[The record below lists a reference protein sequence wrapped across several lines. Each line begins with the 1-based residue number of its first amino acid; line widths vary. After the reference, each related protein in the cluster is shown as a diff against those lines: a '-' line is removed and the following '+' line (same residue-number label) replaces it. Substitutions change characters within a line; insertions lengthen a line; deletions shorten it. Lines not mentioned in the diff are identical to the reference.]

1 MQAGFL
7 QAISADSDPIRLA
20 HPAAKSGH
28 AALHAV
34 PTDLTA
40 AMTATDPSP
49 DAPPTAG
56 AVPVASR
63 AAGAI
68 TSNYLGYRLASH
80 FQPIYSLTHHR
91 VVGHEALLRATSLAT
106 GEAVPPMALF
116 ATAAGD
122 EARVILD
129 RAALQQHLAAYA
141 GKGANEWLFLNMH
154 PRSLA
159 STDGPGIRE
168 IADAL
173 AAHAVRPEQVV
184 IEVLEST
191 LPDDAD
197 FDRRVDEL
205 RELGCL
211 VSLDDFGA
219 GHSNFDRV
227 FRLRPEIVKLDR
239 SVVVRAE
246 VDAHARRIASQ
257 MVSLLHE
264 CGCLVLMEGIETDEG
279 AYTAL
284 RCDVDFVQGYHF
296 GRPAPA
302 LAGGAGLY
310 ALHAA
315 WDRFDR
321 QSASD
326 DRLWQEQMAPYR
338 QSIELASVLLAG
350 GATMEAACARFL
362 SQAGS
367 DMCYLLDK
375 QGRQV
380 VGNAFRDGLSHQQL
394 ESVER
399 FAPLHDTHQA
409 RWSRR
414 AYFRG
419 AEAQPNIAQ
428 VTRPYMTLQGSRMC
442 FTVSIQFDMGGR
454 TLVLCGDASL

>member
-1 MQAGFL
+1 MT
-7 QAISADSDPIRLA
+7 
-20 HPAAKSGH
+20 
-28 AALHAV
+28 AALDLPPDV
-34 PTDLTA
+34 PLPASARVA
-40 AMTATDPSP
+40 A
-49 DAPPTAG
+49 
-56 AVPVASR
+56 PVV
-63 AAGAI
+63 
-68 TSNYLGYRLASH
+68 TSDYRGYRLASH

-91 VVGHEALLRATSLAT
+91 AVGHEALLRASSVAT
-106 GEAVPPMALF
+106 GAPVPPMELF
-116 ATAAGD
+116 ARYEGD
-122 EARVILD
+122 ADRVSLD
-129 RAALQQHLAAYA
+129 RAALLQHLAAYA
-141 GKGANEWLFLNMH
+141 GKDANEWLFLNVH
-154 PRSLA
+154 PRSIA
-159 STDGPGIRE
+159 SPAGPAIRE

-173 AAHAVRPEQVV
+173 AGHGLRPEQVV

-191 LPDDAD
+191 LPDDAG
-197 FDRRVDEL
+197 FDRRIDEL

-302 LAGGAGLY
+302 LAGGAGLH
-310 ALHAA
+310 ALRAA

-321 QSASD
+321 QSATD
-326 DRLWQEQMAPYR
+326 DRLWQEQMSPYK

-350 GATMEAACARFL
+350 GASMDEACRRFL
-362 SQAGS
+362 TQSGA

-380 VGNAFRDGLSHQQL
+380 VGNAFRDGLSKAQL
-394 ESVER
+394 DAVQR
-399 FAPLHDTHQA
+399 FAPLHDTRQA

-414 AYFRG
+414 TYFRG
-419 AEAQPNIAQ
+419 AEASPNIAQ

-442 FTVSIQFDMGGR
+442 FTVSIQFDMRGR

>member
-1 MQAGFL
+1 MTAAIEPTPDSPLSAGVD
-7 QAISADSDPIRLA
+7 AAAS
-20 HPAAKSGH
+20 PAAG
-28 AALHAV
+28 
-34 PTDLTA
+34 
-40 AMTATDPSP
+40 
-49 DAPPTAG
+49 G
-56 AVPVASR
+56 AVAV
-63 AAGAI
+63 
-68 TSNYLGYRLASH
+68 TSDHLGYRLASQ

-91 VVGHEALLRATSLAT
+91 AIGHEALLRATRIAT
-106 GEAVPPMALF
+106 GAPVPPLELF
-116 ATAAGD
+116 ARVDGD
-122 EARVILD
+122 GARVNLD
-129 RAALQQHLAAYA
+129 RASLLQHLAAYA
-141 GKGANEWLFLNMH
+141 GKDADEWLFLNMH
-154 PRSLA
+154 PRSLVSPA
-159 STDGPGIRE
+159 GLGIQE

-173 AAHAVRPEQVV
+173 AAHGLRPGQVV

-197 FDRRVDEL
+197 FDRRIDEL

-246 VDAHARRIASQ
+246 VDPHARRIASQ

-296 GRPAPA
+296 GRPASA
-302 LAGGAGLY
+302 LAGGAGLH
-310 ALHAA
+310 ALRAA

-321 QSASD
+321 QSATD
-326 DRLWQEQMAPYR
+326 DRLWHEQMSPYK

-350 GATMEAACARFL
+350 GATMHEACSRFL
-362 SQAGS
+362 SQPGS

-380 VGNAFRDGLSHQQL
+380 VGDALRPSRSHPRI
-394 ESVER
+394 ENEER
-399 FAPLHDTHQA
+399 FAPLHDTGHA

-414 AYFRG
+414 GYFRG
-419 AEAQPNIAQ
+419 AEASPNMAQ

-454 TLVLCGDASL
+454 SLVLCGDASL

>member
-1 MQAGFL
+1 MCSTRHDSVQTS
-7 QAISADSDPIRLA
+7 AIPL
-20 HPAAKSGH
+20 P
-28 AALHAV
+28 
-34 PTDLTA
+34 LTA
-40 AMTATDPSP
+40 ALDPPP
-49 DAPPTAG
+49 DAPPLAASGTPTTTAHRG
-56 AVPVASR
+56 H
-63 AAGAI
+63 
-68 TSNYLGYRLASH
+68 RLASH

-91 VVGHEALLRATSLAT
+91 AVGHEALLRATALDGGAP
-106 GEAVPPMALF
+106 VPPMALF
-116 ATAAGD
+116 AGVGGED
-122 EARVILD
+122 DRVSLD
-129 RAALQQHLAAYA
+129 RAALLQHLAAYGGREA
-141 GKGANEWLFLNMH
+141 DEWLFLNMH
-154 PRSLA
+154 PRSLVHP
-159 STDGPGIRE
+159 SGLRVRE
-168 IADAL
+168 IGDAL
-173 AAHAVRPEQVV
+173 AAHGLRPEQVV

-191 LPDDAD
+191 LPDDAG
-197 FDRRVDEL
+197 FDHRIEEL
-205 RELGCL
+205 RALGCL

-239 SVVVRAE
+239 SVVARAE

-296 GRPAPA
+296 GRPAA
-302 LAGGAGLY
+302 GLAGAAGLQ
-310 ALHAA
+310 ALRAA

-326 DRLWQEQMAPYR
+326 DRVWQAQMSPYK

-350 GATMEAACARFL
+350 GASMDEACARFL
-362 SQAGS
+362 AQPGAH
-367 DMCYLLDK
+367 MCYLLDR

-380 VGNAFRDGLSHQQL
+380 VANAYRAGLERQL

-399 FAPLHDTHQA
+399 FAPLHDTRDA

-419 AEAQPNIAQ
+419 AEASPNIAQ

-442 FTVSIQFDMGGR
+442 FTVSIQFDMAGR
-454 TLVLCGDASL
+454 AVVLCGDASL

>member
-1 MQAGFL
+1 MFAPL
-7 QAISADSDPIRLA
+7 PMPVLPDPI
-20 HPAAKSGH
+20 
-28 AALHAV
+28 
-34 PTDLTA
+34 
-40 AMTATDPSP
+40 P
-49 DAPPTAG
+49 DAPSQSKVG
-56 AVPVASR
+56 ALAS
-63 AAGAI
+63 A
-68 TSNYLGYRLASH
+68 TSATSDYAGYRLASH

-91 VVGHEALLRATSLAT
+91 AVGHEALLRATSLAN
-106 GEAVPPMALF
+106 GAPVAPLELF
-116 ATAAGD
+116 ASVDGD
-122 EARVILD
+122 EARVSLD
-129 RAALQQHLAAYA
+129 RASLLQHLAAYA
-141 GKGANEWLFLNMH
+141 GKGANEWLFLNVH

-159 STDGPGIRE
+159 SAAGPGIRE

-173 AAHAVRPEQVV
+173 AAHGMRPEQVV
-184 IEVLEST
+184 IEVLESS

-197 FDRRVDEL
+197 FDRRIDAL

-296 GRPAPA
+296 GRPAA
-302 LAGGAGLY
+302 KLAGAAGLH

-321 QSASD
+321 QSVTD
-326 DRLWQEQMAPYR
+326 DRLWQGQMSPYK

-350 GATMEAACARFL
+350 GASMDEACQRFL
-362 SQAGS
+362 SQPGA

-380 VGNAFRDGLSHQQL
+380 VDNAFRDGLSHQQL
-394 ESVER
+394 ESVQR
-399 FAPLHDTHQA
+399 FAPLHDTGTA

-419 AEAQPNIAQ
+419 AESSPNIAQ

>member
-1 MQAGFL
+1 M
-7 QAISADSDPIRLA
+7 
-20 HPAAKSGH
+20 
-28 AALHAV
+28 
-34 PTDLTA
+34 
-40 AMTATDPSP
+40 
-49 DAPPTAG
+49 
-56 AVPVASR
+56 
-63 AAGAI
+63 
-68 TSNYLGYRLASH
+68 
-80 FQPIYSLTHHR
+80 
-91 VVGHEALLRATSLAT
+91 E
-106 GEAVPPMALF
+106 LF
-116 ATAAGD
+116 ARFDGD
-122 EARVILD
+122 DARVGLD
-129 RAALQQHLAAYA
+129 RASLLQHLAAYA
-141 GKGANEWLFLNMH
+141 GKDADEWLFLNVH

-159 STDGPGIRE
+159 SASGPVIRE

-173 AAHAVRPEQVV
+173 DAHGLRPDQVV

-197 FDRRVDEL
+197 FDRRIDEL

-239 SVVVRAE
+239 SVVARAE

-296 GRPAPA
+296 GRPAPV
-302 LAGGAGLY
+302 LAAGAGLH
-310 ALHAA
+310 ALGAA
-315 WDRFDR
+315 WDRFDQ

-326 DRLWQEQMAPYR
+326 DRVWQEQMSPYK

-350 GATMEAACARFL
+350 GASMDEACHRFL
-362 SQAGS
+362 SQPGS

-380 VGNAFRDGLSHQQL
+380 VGNAFRDGLSDLQL
-394 ESVER
+394 RSVER
-399 FAPLHDTHQA
+399 FTPLHDTRQA

-419 AEAQPNIAQ
+419 AEASPNIAQ

-442 FTVSIQFDMGGR
+442 FTVSIQFDMRGR
-454 TLVLCGDASL
+454 ALVLCGDASL

>member
-1 MQAGFL
+1 MTAAFEPSL
-7 QAISADSDPIRLA
+7 DTS
-20 HPAAKSGH
+20 PAAGGVTV
-28 AALHAV
+28 AAPARVAPAV
-34 PTDLTA
+34 
-40 AMTATDPSP
+40 
-49 DAPPTAG
+49 
-56 AVPVASR
+56 
-63 AAGAI
+63 
-68 TSNYLGYRLASH
+68 TSDYLGYRLASH

-91 VVGHEALLRATSLAT
+91 AVGHEALLRAANAST
-106 GEAVPPMALF
+106 GAAVPPMELF
-116 ATAAGD
+116 AGVDGD
-122 EARVILD
+122 AARVSLD
-129 RAALQQHLAAYA
+129 RAALLQHLAAYA
-141 GKGANEWLFLNMH
+141 GRDADEWLFLNVH
-154 PRSLA
+154 PRSLV
-159 STDGPGIRE
+159 SPVGPTVRE
-168 IADAL
+168 IADTL
-173 AAHAVRPEQVV
+173 AAHGLRPAQVV

-197 FDRRVDEL
+197 FDRRIDEL

-246 VDAHARRIASQ
+246 VDHHARRIASQ

-302 LAGGAGLY
+302 LAAGAGLH
-310 ALHAA
+310 ALRAA

-321 QSASD
+321 QSVTD
-326 DRLWQEQMAPYR
+326 DRLWHAQMAPYK
-338 QSIELASVLLAG
+338 QSIELASVLLAS
-350 GATMEAACARFL
+350 GASMDDACSRFMA
-362 SQAGS
+362 QAGS
-367 DMCYLLDK
+367 AMCYLLDK

-380 VGNAFRDGLSHQQL
+380 VGNAFRQGPSQHRI

-399 FAPLHDTHQA
+399 FAPLHDTRDA

-419 AEAQPNIAQ
+419 AEAAPNIAQ
-428 VTRPYMTLQGSRMC
+428 VTRPYITLQGSRMC
-442 FTVSIQFDMGGR
+442 VTVSIQFDMGGR
-454 TLVLCGDASL
+454 TLVLCGDASV

>member
-1 MQAGFL
+1 MSVPQP
-7 QAISADSDPIRLA
+7 S
-20 HPAAKSGH
+20 PAA
-28 AALHAV
+28 
-34 PTDLTA
+34 P
-40 AMTATDPSP
+40 
-49 DAPPTAG
+49 APPSQPG
-56 AVPVASR
+56 VA
-63 AAGAI
+63 A
-68 TSNYLGYRLASH
+68 TSEYQGYRLASH

-91 VVGHEALLRATSLAT
+91 AVGHEALLRATELAT
-106 GEAVPPMALF
+106 GAPVAPMALF
-116 ATAAGD
+116 ADAQGD
-122 EARVILD
+122 VARVSLD
-129 RAALQQHLAAYA
+129 RAALMQHLAAYA
-141 GKGANEWLFLNMH
+141 GRHANEWLFLNMH

-159 STDGPGIRE
+159 VPSGLSIDE
-168 IADAL
+168 IGDAL
-173 AAHAVRPEQVV
+173 ARHRLRPEQVV

-191 LPDDAD
+191 LPDDPG
-197 FDRRVDEL
+197 FDHRIEEL

-296 GRPAPA
+296 GRPTPE
-302 LAGGAGLY
+302 LAGATGLH
-310 ALHAA
+310 ALRAA

-326 DRLWQEQMAPYR
+326 DRLWQEQMSPYK

-350 GATMEAACARFL
+350 SASMEEACRRFL
-362 SQAGS
+362 SQPGAS
-367 DMCYLLDK
+367 MCYLLDK

-380 VGNAFRDGLSHQQL
+380 VANAYRDGLSREQL

-399 FAPLHDTHQA
+399 FAPLRDTGQA

-419 AEAQPNIAQ
+419 AEASPNIAQ

-442 FTVSIQFDMGGR
+442 FTVSIQFDMRGR
-454 TLVLCGDASL
+454 ALVLCGDASL

>member
-1 MQAGFL
+1 MT
-7 QAISADSDPIRLA
+7 SAPDP
-20 HPAAKSGH
+20 
-28 AALHAV
+28 
-34 PTDLTA
+34 T
-40 AMTATDPSP
+40 P
-49 DAPPTAG
+49 DAPAPASPRVAG
-56 AVPVASR
+56 SPA
-63 AAGAI
+63 
-68 TSNYLGYRLASH
+68 TSEYAGYRLASH

-91 VVGHEALLRATSLAT
+91 AVGHEALLRATSLAT
-106 GEAVPPMALF
+106 GAPVPPMELF
-116 ATAAGD
+116 ARFDGD
-122 EARVILD
+122 DTRVGLD
-129 RAALQQHLAAYA
+129 CAALLQHLAAYA
-141 GKGANEWLFLNMH
+141 GKEADEWLFLNVH

-159 STDGPGIRE
+159 SLEGPTIRE

-173 AAHAVRPEQVV
+173 AAHGLRPGQVV

-191 LPDDAD
+191 LPDDAG
-197 FDRRVDEL
+197 FDRRIDEL

-227 FRLRPEIVKLDR
+227 FGLRPEIVKLDR

-296 GRPAPA
+296 GRPAPG
-302 LAGGAGLY
+302 LAGGAGLH
-310 ALHAA
+310 ALRAA
-315 WDRFDR
+315 WDRYDR

-326 DRLWQEQMAPYR
+326 DRLWQEQMSPYK

-350 GATMEAACARFL
+350 GATMEEACRRFL
-362 SQAGS
+362 SQPGAA
-367 DMCYLLDK
+367 MCYLLDK

-380 VGNAFRDGLSHQQL
+380 VTNAFRDGQSHQPM
-394 ESVER
+394 ESAER
-399 FAPLHDTHQA
+399 FAPLRDTRQA

-428 VTRPYMTLQGSRMC
+428 VTRPYMTLQGWRMC

-454 TLVLCGDASL
+454 TLILCGDASL

>member
-1 MQAGFL
+1 MAAGFL
-7 QAISADSDPIRLA
+7 HEPKPVRPSSGEPYERPSPLSPAQPPPLDAMKAADL
-20 HPAAKSGH
+20 
-28 AALHAV
+28 L
-34 PTDLTA
+34 
-40 AMTATDPSP
+40 P
-49 DAPPTAG
+49 DAPPGPAS
-56 AVPVASR
+56 AVA

-68 TSNYLGYRLASH
+68 TSDHHGFRLASH

-91 VVGHEALLRATSLAT
+91 VIGHEALLRPTRLAT
-106 GEAVPPMALF
+106 GAPVPPMDLF
-116 ATAAGD
+116 AGFVDDA
-122 EARVILD
+122 ARVALD
-129 RAALQQHLAAYA
+129 RAAMRQHLAAYA
-141 GKGANEWLFLNMH
+141 AREADEWLFLNIH
-154 PRSLA
+154 PRSLVSSA
-159 STDGPGIRE
+159 GPGIAE

-173 AAHAVRPEQVV
+173 AAHGLRPGQVV

-191 LPDDAD
+191 LPDDPD
-197 FDRRVDEL
+197 FDRRVDAL

-239 SVVVRAE
+239 SVVARAE

-264 CGCLVLMEGIETDEG
+264 CGCLVLMEGIENDEG

-296 GRPAPA
+296 GRPSPG
-302 LAGGAGLY
+302 LAGAMGLH

-315 WDRFDR
+315 WDRFDH

-326 DRLWQEQMAPYR
+326 DRRWQEQMSPYK

-350 GATMEAACARFL
+350 GASLDEACRRFL
-362 SQAGS
+362 AQPGA

-380 VGNAFRDGLSHQQL
+380 VGNAFRDGLSQQRL

-399 FAPLHDTHQA
+399 FAPLHDTRQA

-414 AYFRG
+414 AYFRN
-419 AEAQPNIAQ
+419 AEAAPNFAQ
-428 VTRPYMTLQGSRMC
+428 VTRPYMTLRGSRMC
-442 FTVSIQFDMGGR
+442 FTVSIQFDMRGR
-454 TLVLCGDASL
+454 SLILCGDASL

>member
-1 MQAGFL
+1 M
-7 QAISADSDPIRLA
+7 
-20 HPAAKSGH
+20 
-28 AALHAV
+28 
-34 PTDLTA
+34 TA
-40 AMTATDPSP
+40 APDPTS
-49 DAPPTAG
+49 DAPPQASAAALASPG
-56 AVPVASR
+56 AARYPTTDYA
-63 AAGAI
+63 
-68 TSNYLGYRLASH
+68 GYRLASH

-91 VVGHEALLRATSLAT
+91 AVGHEALLRATSQAS
-106 GEAVPPMALF
+106 GAPVPPLELF
-116 ATAAGD
+116 ASVDGD
-122 EARVILD
+122 EARVSLD
-129 RAALQQHLAAYA
+129 WASLLQHLAAYA
-141 GKGANEWLFLNMH
+141 GKGANEWLFLNVH

-159 STDGPGIRE
+159 SAAGPGIRE

-173 AAHAVRPEQVV
+173 DAHGMRPEQVV

-197 FDRRVDEL
+197 FDRRIDEL

-296 GRPAPA
+296 GRPAA
-302 LAGGAGLY
+302 NLAGAAGVH
-310 ALHAA
+310 ALRAA

-326 DRLWQEQMAPYR
+326 DRLWQEQMSPYK

-350 GATMEAACARFL
+350 GASMDEACQRFL
-362 SQAGS
+362 SQPGS
-367 DMCYLLDK
+367 VMCYLLDK

-380 VGNAFRDGLSHQQL
+380 VDNAFGDGLSRQQL

-399 FAPLHDTHQA
+399 FAPLHDTGAA

-419 AEAQPNIAQ
+419 AESSPNIAQ
-428 VTRPYMTLQGSRMC
+428 VTRPYMTLQGTRMC

>member
-1 MQAGFL
+1 M
-7 QAISADSDPIRLA
+7 
-20 HPAAKSGH
+20 
-28 AALHAV
+28 
-34 PTDLTA
+34 TA
-40 AMTATDPSP
+40 AFDPTP
-49 DAPPTAG
+49 DAPPPAPADAPG
-56 AVPVASR
+56 PARASASAPV
-63 AAGAI
+63 
-68 TSNYLGYRLASH
+68 TSDFAGYRLASH

-91 VVGHEALLRATSLAT
+91 AVGHEALLRATAIAT
-106 GEAVPPMALF
+106 GAPVPPMALF
-116 ATAAGD
+116 ASFDGED
-122 EARVILD
+122 SRVALD
-129 RAALQQHLAAYA
+129 RAALMQHMAAYA
-141 GKGANEWLFLNMH
+141 GQASNEWLFLNVH

-159 STDGPGIRE
+159 SLVGPGTSE
-168 IADAL
+168 IADTL
-173 AAHAVRPEQVV
+173 AARGLKPSQVV

-191 LPDDAD
+191 LPDDED
-197 FDRRVDEL
+197 FDHRIDEL

-246 VDAHARRIASQ
+246 TDAHARRIASQ

-296 GRPAPA
+296 GRPAPG
-302 LAGGAGLY
+302 LAGGAGLH
-310 ALHAA
+310 ALRAA

-326 DRLWQEQMAPYR
+326 DRQWQAHMSPYK
-338 QSIELASVLLAG
+338 QSIELASVLLAS
-350 GATMEAACARFL
+350 GATLADACARFL
-362 SQAGS
+362 AQPGA
-367 DMCYLLDK
+367 DMCYLLDR

-380 VGNAFRDGLSHQQL
+380 VGNAFREGLSHHQL

-399 FAPLHDTHQA
+399 FAPLHDTRDA

-414 AYFRG
+414 PYFRG

-454 TLVLCGDASL
+454 SLILCGDASL

>member
-1 MQAGFL
+1 MLFR
-7 QAISADSDPIRLA
+7 SDA
-20 HPAAKSGH
+20 
-28 AALHAV
+28 
-34 PTDLTA
+34 
-40 AMTATDPSP
+40 SP
-49 DAPPTAG
+49 PVRGVAG
-56 AVPVASR
+56 AS
-63 AAGAI
+63 
-68 TSNYLGYRLASH
+68 SDYLGYRLASH

-91 VVGHEALLRATSLAT
+91 AIGHEALLRATRIAT
-106 GEAVPPMALF
+106 GAPVPPMELF
-116 ATAAGD
+116 ASVDADA
-122 EARVILD
+122 ARVSLD
-129 RAALQQHLAAYA
+129 RAALVQHLAAYTGGDA
-141 GKGANEWLFLNMH
+141 DEWLFLNVH

-159 STDGPGIRE
+159 SAAGPAIPE
-168 IADAL
+168 IAAAL
-173 AAHAVRPEQVV
+173 AAHGLRPGQVV

-191 LPDDAD
+191 LPDDPD
-197 FDRRVDEL
+197 FDRRIDEL

-246 VDAHARRIASQ
+246 VDPHARRIASQ

-296 GRPAPA
+296 GRPAPT
-302 LAGGAGLY
+302 LAGGAGLH
-310 ALHAA
+310 ALRAA

-321 QSASD
+321 QSATD
-326 DRLWQEQMAPYR
+326 DRLWHEQMSPYK

-350 GATMEAACARFL
+350 GASMDDACGRFL
-362 SQAGS
+362 SQPGA

-380 VGNAFRDGLSHQQL
+380 VGNAFRESLSQHHIKN
-394 ESVER
+394 VER
-399 FAPLHDTHQA
+399 FAPLHDTSHA

-419 AEAQPNIAQ
+419 AEASPNMAQ

>member
-1 MQAGFL
+1 MT
-7 QAISADSDPIRLA
+7 ADSDTIP
-20 HPAAKSGH
+20 PAPAP
-28 AALHAV
+28 A
-34 PTDLTA
+34 PTRA
-40 AMTATDPSP
+40 N
-49 DAPPTAG
+49 
-56 AVPVASR
+56 VPV
-63 AAGAI
+63 
-68 TSNYLGYRLASH
+68 TSDYRGHRLASH

-91 VVGHEALLRATSLAT
+91 AVGHEALLRATAIAT
-106 GEAVPPMALF
+106 GAPVPPLDLF
-116 ATAAGD
+116 ASAGD
-122 EARVILD
+122 DSARVGLD
-129 RAALQQHLAAYA
+129 RAALLQHLGAYA
-141 GKGANEWLFLNMH
+141 GKHATEWLFLNVH

-159 STDGPGIRE
+159 SPAGPSIDE
-168 IADAL
+168 IADVLAL
-173 AAHAVRPEQVV
+173 HGLRPEQVV

-197 FDRRVDEL
+197 FDRRIDEL

-264 CGCLVLMEGIETDEG
+264 CGCLVLMEGIENDEG

-296 GRPAPA
+296 GRPASTLASGGGGMHA
-302 LAGGAGLY
+302 LQ
-310 ALHAA
+310 AA
-315 WDRFDR
+315 WDRFDK

-326 DRLWQEQMAPYR
+326 DRVWYEQMSPYK

-350 GATMEAACARFL
+350 GASMDEACRRFL
-362 SQAGS
+362 VQPGAE
-367 DMCYLLDK
+367 MCYLLDK

-380 VGNAFRDGLSHQQL
+380 VANAFRDGLSHQTL
-394 ESVER
+394 ENFKR
-399 FAPLHDTHQA
+399 FAPLHDTRQA

-419 AEAQPNIAQ
+419 AESSPNIAQ

>member
-1 MQAGFL
+1 MTA
-7 QAISADSDPIRLA
+7 
-20 HPAAKSGH
+20 
-28 AALHAV
+28 AV
-34 PTDLTA
+34 P
-40 AMTATDPSP
+40 DPTP
-49 DAPPTAG
+49 DAPAAA
-56 AVPVASR
+56 AVRTVAPAPV
-63 AAGAI
+63 
-68 TSNYLGYRLASH
+68 TSEHAGYRLGSH

-91 VVGHEALLRATSLAT
+91 AVGHEALLRAASAAT
-106 GEAVPPMALF
+106 GAPVLPMELF
-116 ATAAGD
+116 ARFDGED
-122 EARVILD
+122 ARVALD
-129 RAALQQHLAAYA
+129 RAALLQHLAAYA
-141 GKGANEWLFLNMH
+141 GKDASEWLFLNVH
-154 PRSLA
+154 PRSLVSA
-159 STDGPGIRE
+159 AGPTIRE
-168 IADAL
+168 IAEAL
-173 AAHAVRPEQVV
+173 SAHGLRPGQVV

-191 LPDDAD
+191 LPDDAG
-197 FDRRVDEL
+197 FDRRIDEL

-239 SVVVRAE
+239 SVVARAE
-246 VDAHARRIASQ
+246 VDPHARRIAAQ

-296 GRPAPA
+296 GRPAPG
-302 LAGGAGLY
+302 LAGGAGLH
-310 ALHAA
+310 ALRAA

-326 DRLWQEQMAPYR
+326 DRQWQEQMSPYK

-350 GATMEAACARFL
+350 GATLDEACGRFL
-362 SQAGS
+362 AQSGS
-367 DMCYLLDK
+367 AMCYLLDK

-380 VGNAFRDGLSHQQL
+380 VGNAFRDGAASQEV

-399 FAPLHDTHQA
+399 FAPLRDTRQA

-428 VTRPYMTLQGSRMC
+428 VTRPYMTLQGTRMC

-454 TLVLCGDASL
+454 TLILCGDASL

>member
-1 MQAGFL
+1 M
-7 QAISADSDPIRLA
+7 
-20 HPAAKSGH
+20 
-28 AALHAV
+28 V
-34 PTDLTA
+34 PQPSIPF
-40 AMTATDPSP
+40 ATDPTA
-49 DAPPTAG
+49 DAPSSP
-56 AVPVASR
+56 PVHDRASASP
-63 AAGAI
+63 AAALV
-68 TSNYLGYRLASH
+68 TSEHAGYRLASH

-91 VVGHEALLRATSLAT
+91 AVGHEALLRATAMDT
-106 GEAVPPMALF
+106 GAAVPPMELF
-116 ATAAGD
+116 ARFDGD
-122 EARVILD
+122 DARVALD
-129 RAALQQHLAAYA
+129 RASLLQHLAAYA
-141 GKGANEWLFLNMH
+141 GKDANEWLFLNAH
-154 PRSLA
+154 PRSLVSSA
-159 STDGPGIRE
+159 GPGIHE
-168 IADAL
+168 LADAL
-173 AAHAVRPEQVV
+173 AGHGLRPGQVV

-191 LPDDAD
+191 LPDDAG
-197 FDRRVDEL
+197 FDRRIDEL

-239 SVVVRAE
+239 SVVARAE

-296 GRPAPA
+296 GRPAPV
-302 LAGGAGLY
+302 LAAGAGLH
-310 ALHAA
+310 ALRGA
-315 WDRFDR
+315 WDRFDS
-321 QSASD
+321 QSATD
-326 DRLWQEQMAPYR
+326 DRVWQEQMSSYK

-350 GATMEAACARFL
+350 GASMDEACRRFL
-362 SQAGS
+362 AQPGS

-380 VGNAFRDGLSHQQL
+380 VANAFRDGLSQRQL

-399 FAPLHDTHQA
+399 FAPLHDTRQA

-414 AYFRG
+414 TYFRG
-419 AEAQPNIAQ
+419 AEASPNIAQ

-454 TLVLCGDASL
+454 AVVLCGDASL

>member
-1 MQAGFL
+1 M
-7 QAISADSDPIRLA
+7 
-20 HPAAKSGH
+20 
-28 AALHAV
+28 
-34 PTDLTA
+34 TA
-40 AMTATDPSP
+40 ATDTIP
-49 DAPPTAG
+49 DAPPPAVAG
-56 AVPVASR
+56 VVA
-63 AAGAI
+63 
-68 TSNYLGYRLASH
+68 TSEYQGYRLASH

-91 VVGHEALLRATSLAT
+91 AVGHEALLRATSLAT
-106 GEAVPPMALF
+106 GAPVAPMDLF
-116 ATAAGD
+116 AGAQGD
-122 EARVILD
+122 DARVSLD
-129 RAALQQHLAAYA
+129 RAALLQHLAAYA
-141 GKGANEWLFLNMH
+141 GRDANEWLFLNMH

-159 STDGPGIRE
+159 CPSGLSIRE
-168 IADAL
+168 IGDAFARHGL
-173 AAHAVRPEQVV
+173 RPEQVV

-197 FDRRVDEL
+197 FDHRIDEL

-296 GRPAPA
+296 GRPAPG
-302 LAGGAGLY
+302 LAGGAGLH
-310 ALHAA
+310 ALRAA

-326 DRLWQEQMAPYR
+326 DRLWQEQMSPYK

-350 GATMEAACARFL
+350 GASMDDACARFL
-362 SQAGS
+362 SQPGS

-380 VGNAFRDGLSHQQL
+380 VANAFRAGLSRHQL

-399 FAPLHDTHQA
+399 FAPLHDTRAA

-419 AEAQPNIAQ
+419 AEASPNIAQ

>member
-1 MQAGFL
+1 M
-7 QAISADSDPIRLA
+7 
-20 HPAAKSGH
+20 
-28 AALHAV
+28 
-34 PTDLTA
+34 TA
-40 AMTATDPSP
+40 ASDPSP
-49 DAPPTAG
+49 DAPLPATAG
-56 AVPVASR
+56 VVA
-63 AAGAI
+63 
-68 TSNYLGYRLASH
+68 TSDYRDYRLASH

-91 VVGHEALLRATSLAT
+91 AVGHEALLRATSLAT
-106 GEAVPPMALF
+106 GAPVPPMDLF
-116 ATAAGD
+116 GSVESD
-122 EARVILD
+122 DARVSLD
-129 RAALQQHLAAYA
+129 RAALLQHLAAYA
-141 GKGANEWLFLNMH
+141 GRNANEWLFLNMH

-159 STDGPGIRE
+159 SPSGLSIRE
-168 IADAL
+168 IGDAL
-173 AAHAVRPEQVV
+173 ARNGLRPGQVV

-191 LPDDAD
+191 LPDDAG
-197 FDRRVDEL
+197 FDQRIEEL

-227 FRLRPEIVKLDR
+227 FRLQPEIVKLDR

-246 VDAHARRIASQ
+246 VDPHARRIASQ

-296 GRPAPA
+296 GRPAPD
-302 LAGGAGLY
+302 LAGGAGLH
-310 ALHAA
+310 ALRAA

-326 DRLWQEQMAPYR
+326 DRLWQEQMSPYK

-350 GATMEAACARFL
+350 GASMNEACARFL
-362 SQAGS
+362 SLAGS
-367 DMCYLLDK
+367 NMCYLLDK

-380 VGNAFRDGLSHQQL
+380 VPNAFCDGPWRQQL

-399 FAPLHDTHQA
+399 FAPLQDTRQA

-419 AEAQPNIAQ
+419 AESSPNIAQ

-442 FTVSIQFDMGGR
+442 VTVSIQFDMGGR
-454 TLVLCGDASL
+454 ALVLCGDASL

>member
-1 MQAGFL
+1 MTA
-7 QAISADSDPIRLA
+7 ASDPPSA
-20 HPAAKSGH
+20 APAPAR
-28 AALHAV
+28 AR
-34 PTDLTA
+34 
-40 AMTATDPSP
+40 
-49 DAPPTAG
+49 G
-56 AVPVASR
+56 AV
-63 AAGAI
+63 
-68 TSNYLGYRLASH
+68 TSDFAGYRLASH

-91 VVGHEALLRATSLAT
+91 AVGHEALLRATALAS
-106 GEAVPPMALF
+106 GAAVPPMALF
-116 ATAAGD
+116 ARFDADDAQL
-122 EARVILD
+122 ALD
-129 RAALQQHLAAYA
+129 RAAILQHLAAYA
-141 GKGANEWLFLNMH
+141 GQVCDEWLFLNVH

-159 STDGPGIRE
+159 SLVGPDVRE

-173 AAHAVRPEQVV
+173 AAHGLRPSQVV

-197 FDRRVDEL
+197 FDRRIDEL

-246 VDAHARRIASQ
+246 TDAHARRIASQ

-264 CGCLVLMEGIETDEG
+264 CGCLVLMEGIENDEG

-296 GRPAPA
+296 GRPAPG
-302 LAGGAGLY
+302 LASGAGLHS
-310 ALHAA
+310 LGAA

-326 DRLWQEQMAPYR
+326 DRQWQEQMAPYK
-338 QSIELASVLLAG
+338 QGIELASVLLAG
-350 GATMEAACARFL
+350 GASLDEACRRFL
-362 SQAGS
+362 SQPGA

-380 VGNAFRDGLSHQQL
+380 VGNAFREGLSHHQL

-399 FAPLHDTHQA
+399 FSPLHDTREA

-414 AYFRG
+414 PYFRG
-419 AEAQPNIAQ
+419 AEAAPNIAQ

-442 FTVSIQFDMGGR
+442 VTVSIQFDMRGR
-454 TLVLCGDASL
+454 QLILCGDASL

>member
-1 MQAGFL
+1 M
-7 QAISADSDPIRLA
+7 S
-20 HPAAKSGH
+20 
-28 AALHAV
+28 AV
-34 PTDLTA
+34 PDA
-40 AMTATDPSP
+40 SP
-49 DAPPTAG
+49 DAPPPMPA
-56 AVPVASR
+56 
-63 AAGAI
+63 AAGMAA
-68 TSNYLGYRLASH
+68 TSEYGPYRLTSH

-91 VVGHEALLRATSLAT
+91 AVGHEALLRATTLAT
-106 GEAVPPMALF
+106 GAAVPPMELF
-116 ATAAGD
+116 AGAASD
-122 EARVILD
+122 EARIALD
-129 RAALQQHLAAYA
+129 RAALLQHLAAYA
-141 GKGANEWLFLNMH
+141 GRDANEWLFLNMH

-159 STDGPGIRE
+159 DPSGPSIRQ
-168 IADAL
+168 IDDTL
-173 AAHAVRPEQVV
+173 ARHGLRPGQVV
-184 IEVLEST
+184 IEVLESS

-197 FDRRVDEL
+197 FDHRVDEL

-296 GRPAPA
+296 GRPAPELGGITGLHA
-302 LAGGAGLY
+302 LR
-310 ALHAA
+310 AA

-326 DRLWQEQMAPYR
+326 DRLWQEQMSPYK

-350 GATMEAACARFL
+350 GATMDEACSRFL
-362 SQAGS
+362 SQPGS

-380 VGNAFRDGLSHQQL
+380 VGNAFRDGLSYQQL

-399 FAPLHDTHQA
+399 FAPLHDTRQA

-419 AEAQPNIAQ
+419 AEASPNIAQ

-442 FTVSIQFDMGGR
+442 FTVSIQFDMRGR

>member
-1 MQAGFL
+1 M
-7 QAISADSDPIRLA
+7 
-20 HPAAKSGH
+20 PAAPD
-28 AALHAV
+28 
-34 PTDLTA
+34 PT
-40 AMTATDPSP
+40 P
-49 DAPPTAG
+49 DAPPPAAPSAAVSPAVGAAPPATSDYAG
-56 AVPVASR
+56 H
-63 AAGAI
+63 
-68 TSNYLGYRLASH
+68 RLASH

-91 VVGHEALLRATSLAT
+91 AVGHEALLRASSLAT
-106 GEAVPPMALF
+106 GAPVPPMDLF
-116 ATAAGD
+116 ASFEGD
-122 EARVILD
+122 DARVALD
-129 RAALQQHLAAYA
+129 RAALLQHLAAYA
-141 GKGANEWLFLNMH
+141 GKDANEWLFLNVH
-154 PRSLA
+154 PRSIA
-159 STDGPGIRE
+159 SSAGPAIRE
-168 IADAL
+168 IAAAL
-173 AAHAVRPEQVV
+173 AAHGLRPGQVV
-184 IEVLEST
+184 IEVLESS
-191 LPDDAD
+191 LPDDAG
-197 FDRRVDEL
+197 FDRRIDEL

-284 RCDVDFVQGYHF
+284 RCDVDFVQGYRF
-296 GRPAPA
+296 GRPAPG
-302 LAGGAGLY
+302 LAGSAGLH
-310 ALHAA
+310 ALRAA

-350 GATMEAACARFL
+350 GAGMDDACRRFL
-362 SQAGS
+362 SQPGA
-367 DMCYLLDK
+367 DMCYLLDR

-380 VGNAFRDGLSHQQL
+380 VGNAFRDGLSHAQL

-399 FAPLHDTHQA
+399 FAPLHDTRQA

-419 AEAQPNIAQ
+419 AEASPNIAQ

-442 FTVSIQFDMGGR
+442 FTVSIQFDRGGR
-454 TLVLCGDASL
+454 SLILCGDASL

>member
-1 MQAGFL
+1 M
-7 QAISADSDPIRLA
+7 
-20 HPAAKSGH
+20 
-28 AALHAV
+28 
-34 PTDLTA
+34 TA
-40 AMTATDPSP
+40 ATDPTP
-49 DAPPTAG
+49 DAPPPTPAGTGSAATTA
-56 AVPVASR
+56 
-63 AAGAI
+63 
-68 TSNYLGYRLASH
+68 YHGYRLASH

-91 VVGHEALLRATSLAT
+91 AVGHEALLRATSLPT
-106 GEAVPPMALF
+106 GVPVPPMELF
-116 ATAAGD
+116 ASFEGD
-122 EARVILD
+122 DARVSLD
-129 RAALQQHLAAYA
+129 RAALLQHLSAYA
-141 GKGANEWLFLNMH
+141 GRDADEWLFLNVH

-159 STDGPGIRE
+159 ASAGPGIGE
-168 IADAL
+168 IAGAL
-173 AAHAVRPEQVV
+173 AAHGLRPGQVV

-197 FDRRVDEL
+197 FDRRIDEL

-246 VDAHARRIASQ
+246 VDPHARRIAAQ

-302 LAGGAGLY
+302 LAGVAGLP

-326 DRLWQEQMAPYR
+326 DRLWQEQMSPYK

-350 GATMEAACARFL
+350 GATMDDACARFL
-362 SQAGS
+362 SQPGA

-380 VGNAFRDGLSHQQL
+380 VANAFRAGLSQHQL
-394 ESVER
+394 ENVER
-399 FAPLHDTHQA
+399 FAPLHDTRAA

-419 AEAQPNIAQ
+419 AEASPNIAQ

>member
-1 MQAGFL
+1 M
-7 QAISADSDPIRLA
+7 
-20 HPAAKSGH
+20 
-28 AALHAV
+28 
-34 PTDLTA
+34 TA
-40 AMTATDPSP
+40 ATDTIP
-49 DAPPTAG
+49 DAPPPAVAG
-56 AVPVASR
+56 VVAS
-63 AAGAI
+63 
-68 TSNYLGYRLASH
+68 SEYQGYRLASH

-91 VVGHEALLRATSLAT
+91 AVGHEALLRATSLAT
-106 GEAVPPMALF
+106 GAPVAPMDLF
-116 ATAAGD
+116 AGAQGD
-122 EARVILD
+122 DARVSLD
-129 RAALQQHLAAYA
+129 RTALLQHLAAYA
-141 GKGANEWLFLNMH
+141 GRDANEWLFLNMH

-159 STDGPGIRE
+159 CPSGLSIRE
-168 IADAL
+168 IGDAFARHGL
-173 AAHAVRPEQVV
+173 RPEQVV

-197 FDRRVDEL
+197 FDHRIDEL

-296 GRPAPA
+296 GRPAPG
-302 LAGGAGLY
+302 LAGGAGLH
-310 ALHAA
+310 ALRAA

-326 DRLWQEQMAPYR
+326 DRLWQEQMSPYK

-350 GATMEAACARFL
+350 GASMDDACARFL
-362 SQAGS
+362 SQPGS

-380 VGNAFRDGLSHQQL
+380 VANAFRAGLSRHQL

-399 FAPLHDTHQA
+399 FAPLHDTRAA

-419 AEAQPNIAQ
+419 AEASPNIAQ

>member
-1 MQAGFL
+1 M
-7 QAISADSDPIRLA
+7 
-20 HPAAKSGH
+20 
-28 AALHAV
+28 
-34 PTDLTA
+34 TA
-40 AMTATDPSP
+40 AIDP
-49 DAPPTAG
+49 PPELPPPGDHAL
-56 AVPVASR
+56 
-63 AAGAI
+63 
-68 TSNYLGYRLASH
+68 TSGYQGYRLASH

-91 VVGHEALLRATSLAT
+91 PVGHEALLRASSVAT
-106 GEAVPPMALF
+106 GAPVSPVALF
-116 ATAAGD
+116 AQAAGD
-122 EARVILD
+122 EARVSLD
-129 RAALQQHLAAYA
+129 HAALLQHLAAYA
-141 GKGANEWLFLNMH
+141 GKEANEWLFLNVH
-154 PRSLA
+154 PRSLVA
-159 STDGPGIRE
+159 AGSGVRR
-168 IADAL
+168 IAEAL
-173 AAHAVRPEQVV
+173 TAHGVRPEQVV
-184 IEVLEST
+184 IEVLETT

-197 FDRRVDEL
+197 FDRRIEEL

-284 RCDVDFVQGYHF
+284 RCDVDLVQGWHF
-296 GRPAPA
+296 GRPASTLTGRAGMHA
-302 LAGGAGLY
+302 LR
-310 ALHAA
+310 AA

-321 QSASD
+321 QSARD
-326 DRLWQEQMAPYR
+326 DSQWHLQMSPYK

-350 GATMEAACARFL
+350 GATIAEACARFL
-362 SQAGS
+362 SQPGAE
-367 DMCYLLDK
+367 MCYLLDE
-375 QGRQV
+375 QGREV
-380 VGNAFRDGLSHQQL
+380 VANAFRDGAANQRLDGL
-394 ESVER
+394 AR
-399 FAPLHDTHQA
+399 FAPLHDTSDA

-419 AEAQPNIAQ
+419 AEASPNTAQ

-442 FTVSIQFDMGGR
+442 FTVSIQFDMRGR

>member
-1 MQAGFL
+1 M
-7 QAISADSDPIRLA
+7 S
-20 HPAAKSGH
+20 
-28 AALHAV
+28 AV
-34 PTDLTA
+34 PDPTPGTA
-40 AMTATDPSP
+40 AASP
-49 DAPPTAG
+49 
-56 AVPVASR
+56 VR
-63 AAGAI
+63 AAGSPGAAPV
-68 TSNYLGYRLASH
+68 TSDYAGHRLASH

-91 VVGHEALLRATSLAT
+91 AVGHEALLRATSVAT
-106 GEAVPPMALF
+106 GAAVPPMALF
-116 ATAAGD
+116 ESFEGD
-122 EARVILD
+122 EARVGLD
-129 RAALQQHLAAYA
+129 RAALLQHLAAYA
-141 GKGANEWLFLNMH
+141 GKQADEWLFLNVH
-154 PRSLA
+154 PRSLVSPA
-159 STDGPGIRE
+159 GPGIRE
-168 IADAL
+168 LADAL
-173 AAHAVRPEQVV
+173 AAHGLRPGQVV

-191 LPDDAD
+191 LPDDAG

-246 VDAHARRIASQ
+246 LDGHARRIAAQ

-296 GRPAPA
+296 GRPAPV
-302 LAGGAGLY
+302 LAGGAGVH
-310 ALHAA
+310 ALRAA

-326 DRLWQEQMAPYR
+326 DRLWQEQMSPYK

-350 GATMEAACARFL
+350 GATLDEACRRFL
-362 SQAGS
+362 SQPGS
-367 DMCYLLDK
+367 DMCYLLDR

-380 VGNAFRDGLSHQQL
+380 VGNAFRDGLSQQAL
-394 ESVER
+394 QSVER
-399 FAPLHDTHQA
+399 FAPLHDTGQA

-414 AYFRG
+414 PYFRD

-454 TLVLCGDASL
+454 SLILCGDASL

>member
-1 MQAGFL
+1 
-7 QAISADSDPIRLA
+7 
-20 HPAAKSGH
+20 
-28 AALHAV
+28 
-34 PTDLTA
+34 
-40 AMTATDPSP
+40 MTAVTDPTP
-49 DAPPTAG
+49 DAPLRASDAADASPPARGVAG
-56 AVPVASR
+56 AS
-63 AAGAI
+63 
-68 TSNYLGYRLASH
+68 SDYLGYRLASH

-91 VVGHEALLRATSLAT
+91 AIGHEALLRATHIAT
-106 GEAVPPMALF
+106 GAPVPPMELF
-116 ATAAGD
+116 ASVDADA
-122 EARVILD
+122 ARVSLD
-129 RAALQQHLAAYA
+129 RAALVQHLAAYTGGDA
-141 GKGANEWLFLNMH
+141 DEWLFLNVH

-159 STDGPGIRE
+159 SAAGPAIPE
-168 IADAL
+168 IAAAL
-173 AAHAVRPEQVV
+173 AAHGLRPGQVV

-191 LPDDAD
+191 LPDDPD
-197 FDRRVDEL
+197 FDRRIDEL

-246 VDAHARRIASQ
+246 VDPHARRIASQ

-296 GRPAPA
+296 GRPAPT
-302 LAGGAGLY
+302 LAGGAGLH
-310 ALHAA
+310 ALRAA

-321 QSASD
+321 QSATD
-326 DRLWQEQMAPYR
+326 DRLWHEQMSPYK

-350 GATMEAACARFL
+350 GASMDDACGRFL
-362 SQAGS
+362 SQPGA

-380 VGNAFRDGLSHQQL
+380 VGNAFRESLSQHHIKN
-394 ESVER
+394 VER
-399 FAPLHDTHQA
+399 FAPLHDTSLA

-419 AEAQPNIAQ
+419 AEASPNMAQ

>member
-1 MQAGFL
+1 M
-7 QAISADSDPIRLA
+7 S
-20 HPAAKSGH
+20 
-28 AALHAV
+28 AV
-34 PTDLTA
+34 PDA
-40 AMTATDPSP
+40 SP
-49 DAPPTAG
+49 DAPP
-56 AVPVASR
+56 PMP
-63 AAGAI
+63 AATGMAT
-68 TSNYLGYRLASH
+68 TSEYGPYRLASH

-91 VVGHEALLRATSLAT
+91 VVGHEALLRATTLAT
-106 GEAVPPMALF
+106 GAPVPPMALF
-116 ATAAGD
+116 AGAESD
-122 EARVILD
+122 DARIALD
-129 RAALQQHLAAYA
+129 RAALLQHLAAYA
-141 GKGANEWLFLNMH
+141 GRDANEWLFLNMH

-159 STDGPGIRE
+159 DPSGPSIRQ
-168 IADAL
+168 IDDTL
-173 AAHAVRPEQVV
+173 ARHGLRPGQVV

-197 FDRRVDEL
+197 FDHRIDEL

-296 GRPAPA
+296 GRPGPE
-302 LAGGAGLY
+302 LAGITGLH
-310 ALHAA
+310 ALRAA

-326 DRLWQEQMAPYR
+326 DRLWQEQMSPYK

-350 GATMEAACARFL
+350 GASMDEACRRFL
-362 SQAGS
+362 AQPGS

-380 VGNAFRDGLSHQQL
+380 VGNAFRDGLSYQQL

-399 FAPLHDTHQA
+399 FAPLHDTRQA

-419 AEAQPNIAQ
+419 AEASPNIAQ

>member
-1 MQAGFL
+1 M
-7 QAISADSDPIRLA
+7 
-20 HPAAKSGH
+20 
-28 AALHAV
+28 
-34 PTDLTA
+34 TA
-40 AMTATDPSP
+40 ATDPTP
-49 DAPPTAG
+49 DAPPPAG
-56 AVPVASR
+56 ASR
-63 AAGAI
+63 AAGAGSTV
-68 TSNYLGYRLASH
+68 TSDYAGYRLASH

-91 VVGHEALLRATSLAT
+91 AVGHEALLRATSLAT
-106 GEAVPPMALF
+106 GAPVPPMDLF
-116 ATAAGD
+116 ARFEGD
-122 EARVILD
+122 DARVALD
-129 RAALQQHLAAYA
+129 RASLLQHLGAYA
-141 GKGANEWLFLNMH
+141 GRDANEWLFLNVH
-154 PRSLA
+154 PRSLTAPA
-159 STDGPGIRE
+159 SPSIRD
-168 IADAL
+168 IAAAL
-173 AAHAVRPEQVV
+173 AAHGLGPAQVV

-191 LPDDAD
+191 LPDDAG
-197 FDRRVDEL
+197 FDRRIDEL

-296 GRPAPA
+296 GRPAPG
-302 LAGGAGLY
+302 LAGSAGLH
-310 ALHAA
+310 ALRAA

-321 QSASD
+321 QSVSD

-350 GATMEAACARFL
+350 GAGMDDACQRFL
-362 SQAGS
+362 SQPGAG
-367 DMCYLLDK
+367 MCYLLDK

-380 VGNAFRDGLSHQQL
+380 VANAYRDGRPYPQL

-399 FAPLHDTHQA
+399 FAPLHDTRQA

-414 AYFRG
+414 SYFRG
-419 AEAQPNIAQ
+419 AEASPNIAQ

-442 FTVSIQFDMGGR
+442 FTVSIQFDMRGR
-454 TLVLCGDASL
+454 SLILCGDASL

>member
-1 MQAGFL
+1 M
-7 QAISADSDPIRLA
+7 
-20 HPAAKSGH
+20 
-28 AALHAV
+28 
-34 PTDLTA
+34 TA
-40 AMTATDPSP
+40 ATDPTP
-49 DAPPTAG
+49 DAPPPAG
-56 AVPVASR
+56 GGASV
-63 AAGAI
+63 
-68 TSNYLGYRLASH
+68 TSAYQGYRFASH

-91 VVGHEALLRATSLAT
+91 AVGHEALLRATLLAT
-106 GEAVPPMALF
+106 GAPVPPMELF
-116 ATAAGD
+116 AGFEGD
-122 EARVILD
+122 DARVSLD
-129 RAALQQHLAAYA
+129 RAALLQHLAAYA
-141 GKGANEWLFLNMH
+141 GRSANEWLFLNVH

-159 STDGPGIRE
+159 SAVGPGIRE

-173 AAHAVRPEQVV
+173 AAHGLRPGQVV

-197 FDRRVDEL
+197 FDRRIDEL

-246 VDAHARRIASQ
+246 VDPHARRIAAQ

-302 LAGGAGLY
+302 LAGGAGLH
-310 ALHAA
+310 ALNAA

-326 DRLWQEQMAPYR
+326 DRLWQEQMSPYK

-350 GATMEAACARFL
+350 GAVMDDACARFL
-362 SQAGS
+362 SQPGS

-380 VGNAFRDGLSHQQL
+380 VANAFRAGLSLQQL

-399 FAPLHDTHQA
+399 FAPLHDTRSA

-419 AEAQPNIAQ
+419 AEASPNIAQ